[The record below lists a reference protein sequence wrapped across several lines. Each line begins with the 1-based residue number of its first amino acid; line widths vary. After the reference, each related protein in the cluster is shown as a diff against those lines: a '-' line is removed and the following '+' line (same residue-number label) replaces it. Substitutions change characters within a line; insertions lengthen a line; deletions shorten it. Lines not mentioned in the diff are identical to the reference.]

1 MNSPQGQMDSN
12 DHRGALSLQKIT
24 NSSGQMWQTFTYDV
38 KDEMKA
44 TQIRPIP
51 KWPPF

>member
-12 DHRGALSLQKIT
+12 DDSGPLSLKSIT
-24 NSSGQMWQTFTYDV
+24 NSSGQTWQTLAYDV

-44 TQIRPIP
+44 TRIRPIP